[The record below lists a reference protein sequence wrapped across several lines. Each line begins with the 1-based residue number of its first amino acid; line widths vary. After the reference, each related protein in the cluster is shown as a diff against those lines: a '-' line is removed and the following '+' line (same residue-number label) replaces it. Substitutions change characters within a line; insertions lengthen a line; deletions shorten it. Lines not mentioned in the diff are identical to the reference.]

1 MKNIL
6 KKVETITKTKNLN
19 EINFIINEENHYL
32 KLINDQSNGQL
43 TLKQPL
49 NAKYRTQKEAKDIF
63 EKILEDENLHLITTT
78 FTYEDKKTK
87 EKIITTTAF
96 NDKKLCVK
104 ETLIK
109 RKLIKE
115 IGDNVKVHVTNY
127 GTTKT
132 QNHNTI
138 NKITDVAFA
147 EMPLHV

>member
-78 FTYEDKKTK
+78 FTYEDKK
-87 EKIITTTAF
+87 
-96 NDKKLCVK
+96 N
-104 ETLIK
+104 K
-109 RKLIKE
+109 RE
-115 IGDNVKVHVTNY
+115 
-127 GTTKT
+127 
-132 QNHNTI
+132 NHNNNSI
-138 NKITDVAFA
+138 Q
-147 EMPLHV
+147 